1 MPWDPS
7 LRNPYVDADGKPV
20 IDIHESQELY
30 KKQQE
35 QRKMERAIRKT
46 KRELLM
52 KKEEL
57 DGIAETD
64 VKEILQPQ
72 YDKLAYKLRQ
82 QNQAYKKFCKENDLQ
97 TQVERTKVAGFQK
110 KEAAAANGRATAYS
124 NYLEK

>member
-1 MPWDPS
+1 
-7 LRNPYVDADGKPV
+7 
-20 IDIHESQELY
+20 
-30 KKQQE
+30 
-35 QRKMERAIRKT
+35 
-46 KRELLM
+46 M

-97 TQVERTKVAGFQK
+97 TQVERTKVAGFK
-110 KEAAAANGRATAYS
+110 KREAAAANGRATAYS
-124 NYLEK
+124 NHLGK